1 MAHRFDVRCG
11 CDRSNRRLAVAGG
24 QRQDAVLL
32 RFRWIVDDHVEHE
45 AIELRLGQ
53 RIGALLLDRVLRR
66 EHEQRTL
73 ERVADAV
80 HRHLVFL
87 HRLEQGRLRL
97 RRRAVDLVGED
108 HVGKDRPGDEADLAA
123 PADPVLLDHFGADDV
138 RRHQVRRELD
148 AVELQVNRL
157 RQAFDQQ
164 RFRQP
169 RHAAEQ
175 HVSAGEKRGQD
186 LLNHRLLADNRA
198 AELVS
203 QPAGEALRLV
213 EVHRAKLYR
222 GSCRLQNP
230 MIAALVLA
238 AAVYSG
244 RDNQLHVTPA
254 RLETPAIVVDGA
266 LDEPAWQQAA
276 RLTDFSQYSPVDGRP
291 ADDATEIFVFYSPTT
306 IYFGVKAHAAPGAV
320 HATLANRDR
329 IDADDAIQIFLNPF
343 KDGRQALV
351 FGVNPFGI
359 QADGALVEGTNNR
372 GGAAFGGLES
382 GREVTDLTPDYVFQS
397 KGRLTD
403 YGYEVEIAIPF
414 KTLRFPS
421 ERVQSWALNIVRRV
435 QSSGHEDSWTPAL
448 RAKSSFLAQ
457 SGTLDG
463 LTDLRRGLVL
473 DLNPVVTAHSD
484 GAPTGTEWNYD
495 TSRPEFGGNVRWGV
509 TPNLTMNGTINPD
522 FSQVEADAS
531 QFTFDPRSALFF
543 PEKRP
548 FFLDGAELFS
558 APNNLIYTRR
568 IAAPLTAIKL
578 TGKSAGTDI
587 ALLSAVDDTATSA
600 TGVDHPI
607 FNVVRLQHDLPGAS
621 KVGVV
626 YTDRIDGANS
636 NRVFAADTRLLF
648 GSIYNLQLQAGGSRT
663 VIDGQQTTAPIWQ
676 AIFNRD
682 GRHFGLRYQTTGIHG
697 DFFAG
702 SGFISR
708 NGIISTNLTHRVT
721 WFGAKDAPIQSYTL
735 SVLVNGVRQYRS
747 NPQAEPWLEKKLH
760 FNNNFKF
767 QGGWLAGVSALFE
780 SFGFDEPFYANYG
793 LQGGTPSAPQV
804 LPFTGVPN
812 IHNADYVVTLNTPQ
826 FSRFSGSVFY
836 IWGRDENFY
845 EWAPADIKFATL
857 AVEWRPNDK
866 VRVSPQYQLQSY
878 NRRTD
883 GTRVASGRIPRLK
896 VEYQMTRAIFLR
908 AIGEYNAQQQDTL
921 RDDSRTNL
929 PIVIRDPAT
938 GLYAPAS
945 AVERNRFRVDALF
958 SYQPTPGTV
967 FFAGYSSFLTE
978 PRGLQFGS
986 LRRTNDGF
994 FLKASYLFRL

>member
-1 MAHRFDVRCG
+1 MPHRFDVGGGRNW
-11 CDRSNRRLAVAGG
+11 RNRRLAVARG

-32 RFRWIVDDHVEHE
+32 RLRRIVDDHVEHE

-53 RIGALLLDRVLRR
+53 RVGALLLDRVLRR

-73 ERVADAV
+73 ERVAHAV

-87 HRLEQGRLRL
+87 HRFEQGRLRL
-97 RRRAVDLVGED
+97 RRGAVHFVRED
-108 HVGKDRPGDEADLAA
+108 HVGEDRPGDEADFTT

-244 RDNQLHVTPA
+244 RGNQLHVTPL
-254 RLETPAIVVDGA
+254 RVETPAIIVDGA

-291 ADDATEIFVFYSPTT
+291 ADDATEVFVFYSPTT

-343 KDGRQALV
+343 NDGRQALV
-351 FGVNPFGI
+351 FGVNPLGI
-359 QADGALVEGTNNR
+359 QSDGTLVEGSGNR
-372 GGAAFGGLES
+372 GGALFSALES
-382 GREVTDLTPDYVFQS
+382 GRKVTDLTPDYVYES
-397 KGRLTD
+397 KGRVTTE
-403 YGYEVEIAIPF
+403 GFEIEIAIPF
-414 KTLRFPS
+414 KTLRFPAD
-421 ERVQSWALNIVRRV
+421 RVQSWAVNIVRLV
-435 QSSGHEDSWTPAL
+435 QSSGHEDSWVPAM

-457 SGTLDG
+457 SGTIEG

-473 DLNPVVTAHSD
+473 DLNPVVTAHTD
-484 GAPTGTEWNYD
+484 GIPAAERWQYD

-509 TPNLTMNGTINPD
+509 TPNLTLNATVNPD

-548 FFLDGAELFS
+548 FFLEGAELFN

-568 IAAPLTAIKL
+568 IAAPIAALKL
-578 TGKSAGTDI
+578 TGNAAGTDI
-587 ALLSAVDDTATSA
+587 ALLSAVDDSTTSA
-600 TGVDHPI
+600 SGVDHPV
-607 FNVVRLQHDLPGAS
+607 FNIVRLQHELPRSS
-621 KVGVV
+621 KVGLV
-626 YTDRIDGANS
+626 YTDR
-636 NRVFAADTRLLF
+636 V
-648 GSIYNLQLQAGGSRT
+648 
-663 VIDGQQTTAPIWQ
+663 
-676 AIFNRD
+676 
-682 GRHFGLRYQTTGIHG
+682 
-697 DFFAG
+697 
-702 SGFISR
+702 
-708 NGIISTNLTHRVT
+708 
-721 WFGAKDAPIQSYTL
+721 
-735 SVLVNGVRQYRS
+735 
-747 NPQAEPWLEKKLH
+747 
-760 FNNNFKF
+760 
-767 QGGWLAGVSALFE
+767 
-780 SFGFDEPFYANYG
+780 
-793 LQGGTPSAPQV
+793 
-804 LPFTGVPN
+804 
-812 IHNADYVVTLNTPQ
+812 
-826 FSRFSGSVFY
+826 
-836 IWGRDENFY
+836 
-845 EWAPADIKFATL
+845 
-857 AVEWRPNDK
+857 
-866 VRVSPQYQLQSY
+866 
-878 NRRTD
+878 D
-883 GTRVASGRIPRLK
+883 GT
-896 VEYQMTRAIFLR
+896 
-908 AIGEYNAQQQDTL
+908 
-921 RDDSRTNL
+921 
-929 PIVIRDPAT
+929 
-938 GLYAPAS
+938 
-945 AVERNRFRVDALF
+945 
-958 SYQPTPGTV
+958 
-967 FFAGYSSFLTE
+967 
-978 PRGLQFGS
+978 
-986 LRRTNDGF
+986 
-994 FLKASYLFRL
+994 